1 MTAISTSGLTKRF
14 RGGQLAVDHV
24 DLAVPEGSVY
34 GFLGP
39 NGSGKT
45 TTIRM
50 LLGLAFPTG
59 GSAALLGVSMPD
71 GATQVLHRVGSLV
84 EGPAFYPFLTGLDNL
99 ARYDAADRTAD
110 PKTART
116 RIDTALDRVGLLS
129 AAKKRYRHYSLGMKQ
144 RLAISAG
151 LLRPRELIILDEP
164 TNGLDPQGTREVRAL
179 IRQIA
184 ADGTTVFVSSHL
196 LAEVEQICTHVG
208 VMRSGRLVFQG
219 SLPELRRT
227 GAARVTVQTADPEA
241 AVKVLT
247 ALGLPDAR
255 VSAPPDRL
263 PLPPHQTGRLTRR
276 PRPAARHLAWGRAR
290 ASRRRQR
297 CWATPPPS
305 GSAPSSSRP
314 ASVSAASRS
323 PRPAWKT
330 CLSASPARASM
341 YRFFASELRLVF
353 GRRRNLL
360 LLAVTAVFPLVIGI
374 ALRLAAPHPQG
385 GQGGGSGSGAAFFN
399 QLAGNGVFL
408 TFIALSSLLILVL
421 PVVVAVVAG
430 DSVAGEAGYGTL
442 RYLLAVPAG
451 RTRLLAVKFGVI
463 VTFGLCA
470 TFIVS
475 AVALV
480 VGAVL
485 FPVGPV
491 TLLSGTTVSLPDG
504 LLRLLFVTLYVAA
517 AMAALGAIGLAV
529 STMTEHAIGAI
540 ATLMILVVAS
550 EVVDNVPQLA
560 AAGPYLPTHWWLSFD
575 SLLRVPVDTSTLLRG
590 LLSFAVYALL
600 FGSFAWARFTS
611 ADVTS

>member
-14 RGGQLAVDHV
+14 RGGQLAVDHI
-24 DLAVPEGSVY
+24 DLAVPLGSVY

-50 LLGLAFPTG
+50 LLGLAYPTS
-59 GSAALLGVSMPD
+59 GSASLLGVPMPD
-71 GATQVLHRVGSLV
+71 GATTVLHRVGSLV
-84 EGPAFYPFLTGLDNL
+84 EGPAFYPFLAGADNL

-110 PKTART
+110 PATARA
-116 RIDTALDRVGLLS
+116 RITEALDRVGLLA

-144 RLAISAG
+144 RLAIAAG

-208 VMRSGRLVFQG
+208 VMRTGKLVFQG

-227 GAARVTVQTADPEA
+227 GASRVSVQTADPEA
-241 AVKVLT
+241 AAKVLT
-247 ALGLPDAR
+247 GLGLADAQATEAGDAQAGMPR
-255 VSAPPDRL
+255 PVMPRPGRRPSSA
-263 PLPPHQTGRLTRR
+263 TRR
-276 PRPAARHLAWGRAR
+276 R
-290 ASRRRQR
+290 SR
-297 CWATPPPS
+297 
-305 GSAPSSSRP
+305 SAPSSSRP
-314 ASVSAASRS
+314 GSASAASRS
-323 PRPAWKT
+323 SRPAWKT
-330 CLSASPARASM
+330 CSSGSPGRASM
-341 YRFFASELRLVF
+341 SAGRFYASELRLVLL
-353 GRRRNLL
+353 RRRNLL
-360 LLAVTAVFPLVIGI
+360 LLAVTAVFPLIIGI
-374 ALRLAAPHPQG
+374 ALRLAAPRPEG
-385 GQGGGSGSGAAFFN
+385 GDGGTGLAFFN

-408 TFIALSSLLILVL
+408 TFIALSTLLVLVL

-451 RTRLLAVKFGVI
+451 RTRLLAVKYGVI
-463 VTFGLCA
+463 VTFALCA

-475 AVALV
+475 AVALAA
-480 VGAVL
+480 GAAL

-491 TLLSGTTVSLPDG
+491 TLLSGTTVSLAAG
-504 LLRLLFVTLYVAA
+504 LLRLLFVTLYVTA
-517 AMAALGAIGLAV
+517 AMAALGAIGLAI
-529 STMTEHAIGAI
+529 STLTEHAIGAI
-540 ATLMILVVAS
+540 ATLMILVVTS
-550 EVVDNVPQLA
+550 EVIDNVPQLH

-590 LLSFAVYALL
+590 LLSFAVYAVL